1 VDNRDVIVDCAV
13 YEQGHRRDG
22 QLALENAH
30 EAAQEKGAFVWI
42 GLLEPSLQEF
52 DAVRREFDLH
62 ELAVEDAIEAHQR
75 PKLEVYGDLL
85 FLVLK
90 TARWN
95 AELAAIEFGEILAF
109 VGDDFL
115 ITARHGD
122 PDLHEVR
129 QELEERP
136 DFLRRGPAA
145 ALHGIVDRVVDDY
158 EPVLQELDAEIS
170 DAEAQVFSS
179 SRASEAERIYGIKR
193 QVLRL
198 QGAVAPLVE
207 PLEELAAGRHD
218 QIPEQLRSY
227 FRDVYDHLQ
236 RMAAHVEGYR
246 ELLTNVLTANLTQV
260 SLRQNEDVRKIS
272 AWAAIIAVPTLIA
285 SIYGMNFRHMP
296 ELKWTLG
303 YPAAVGLMALVGLV
317 LYRYFHKV
325 GWL

>member
-1 VDNRDVIVDCAV
+1 VDNRGVIVDCVV
-13 YEQGHRRDG
+13 YEQGRRRAG
-22 QLALENAH
+22 KLALEDAH
-30 EAAQEKGAFVWI
+30 EAAEEEGAFVWI
-42 GLLEPSLQEF
+42 GLLEPTPEEF
-52 DAVRREFDLH
+52 ESVRREFDLH

-75 PKLEVYGDLL
+75 PKLEVYGELL
-85 FLVLK
+85 FLVIK

-95 AELAAIEFGEILAF
+95 AEPAAIEFGEILAF
-109 VGDDFL
+109 VGDDYL
-115 ITARHGD
+115 ITARHGE
-122 PDLHEVR
+122 PDLQEVR

-136 DFLRRGPAA
+136 DFLRLGPAA
-145 ALHGIVDRVVDDY
+145 ALHAVVDRVVDDY
-158 EPVLQELDAEIS
+158 EPVLEQLDAEIS
-170 DAEAQVFSS
+170 DAEAQVFSP

-193 QVLRL
+193 QVLSL

-207 PLEELAAGRHD
+207 PLEDLAAGRHH

-236 RMAAHVEGYR
+236 RMAGHVESYR

-285 SIYGMNFRHMP
+285 SVYGMNFHHMP

-303 YPAAVGLMALVGLV
+303 YPGAVGLMALVGLV